1 MPVHDVDA
9 LLTHLG
15 SLDEERL
22 AAVLRR
28 RPGALSLPWPAD
40 LAELAVRLGG
50 RESIAAAYMRLPRP
64 HIEVLGA
71 LTLVEQ
77 LGLPVTAARVST
89 WLGSDPEVVQP
100 FLDDL
105 HARALTLVTGGGEI
119 STPAQFPPVGV
130 GLGPPVR
137 VLLEETAVA
146 VLRGV
151 AAALQLRGDGARTV
165 LVDRLAAVFRDPAA
179 VRTLVDGA
187 PPRERELLIACA
199 EQDAALEYFPAHFG
213 SHRAGG
219 REQPG
224 DWAVARGVLWP
235 SYDGAAYMPLEVSL
249 ALRGKG
255 WRLPF
260 HPEPPL
266 LADHPVPA
274 EHVDAEAAARL
285 LRMIERVTE
294 LVDTA
299 ATDPI
304 PLIKSGAVGVRTL
317 RTVAK
322 TWDVEVDEVR
332 LAVELARSTG
342 VLAPAPPPPP
352 ARSRGRKRPP
362 PPPSPGLIPGPA
374 APGWRAADAATRGRV
389 LIESWWRSD
398 RSVLMEAGMAA
409 ELGES
414 AVYRHLRHELI
425 DVYATVVT
433 PGRGVA
439 DIEELAGLLGWRA
452 PLIGEDIIGDALTAA
467 AGEGELLGLL
477 ALGAATAL
485 GRALPAGTLTSVM
498 AELLSGAHTSAVIGA
513 DLTAVVLGP
522 PATDLSRLLDSV
534 ADRESSGAATTWRF
548 TPASIRAAFDRGST
562 APDLIGE
569 LASIAAAGLP
579 QALEYLIG
587 DVARTHG
594 QLGVIELGC
603 AVVADDPTLLRE
615 LVGNR
620 KLGKLGL
627 ATLAPTVL
635 ASRTGPDTMLSALRA
650 AGYAPVLREVDGRV
664 LISAPPNTGPADLD
678 RPDPDLDLDVIGVP
692 AADPD
697 RHARHLTATAAA
709 PSEPAGQFPS
719 FAALRGRGQPEAI
732 WELVAGQP
740 AHLTHDGCTHL
751 VHSARLH
758 GNTLTAW
765 SATTQRYEGFP
776 VAHIAISGHPAAGR

>member
-9 LLTHLG
+9 LLTHVR

-22 AAVLRR
+22 AALLRR
-28 RPGALSLPWPAD
+28 RPGVLSVPWPAD
-40 LAELAVRLGG
+40 LTELAVRLGG
-50 RESIAAAYMRLPRP
+50 QESIVLAYTRLPRP
-64 HIEVLGA
+64 HTEVLGA

-77 LGLPVTAARVST
+77 LGLPVTAAGASR
-89 WLGSDPEVVQP
+89 WLGSDPETVQV

-105 HARALTLVTGGGEI
+105 HERALTLVTADGEL

-137 VLLEETAVA
+137 VLLEETTVA

-151 AAALQLRGDGARTV
+151 AAALQLRGDGAKTV
-165 LVDRLAAVFRDPAA
+165 LVDRLATFFRDPAA

-187 PPRERELLIACA
+187 PPRERELLLACA
-199 EQDAALEYFPAHFG
+199 EQDAAIEYFRTHFG
-213 SHRAGG
+213 PHRAAA
-219 REQPG
+219 RERPG

-249 ALRGKG
+249 ALRGKK

-285 LRMIERVTE
+285 LRMIERVTA
-294 LVDTA
+294 LADTA
-299 ATDPI
+299 GSDPI
-304 PLIKSGAVGVRTL
+304 PLIKSGVVGLRTL
-317 RTVAK
+317 RTYAK
-322 TWDVEVDEVR
+322 NWDVGVEEVR
-332 LAVELARSTG
+332 LAVELAQATG
-342 VLAPAPPPPP
+342 VLAPAPPPAPP
-352 ARSRGRKRPP
+352 KSRGRKRPP
-362 PPPSPGLIPGPA
+362 SPPSPGLIPGPA
-374 APGWRAADAATRGRV
+374 APGWRAADAATRGRA
-389 LIESWWRSD
+389 LLDTWWQSD
-398 RSVLMEAGMAA
+398 RSVLMEATVAA
-409 ELGES
+409 ELGSS
-414 AVYRHLRHELI
+414 AVYRHVRHELI
-425 DVYATVVT
+425 DVYATVVA
-433 PGRGVA
+433 PGRGVS
-439 DIEELAGLLGWRA
+439 DIKDLVPVLGWRA
-452 PLIGEDIIGDALTAA
+452 PLIGEDIIGDVLTAA
-467 AGEGELLGLL
+467 ASEAELLGVL
-477 ALGAATAL
+477 ALGAATVL

-498 AELLSGAHTSAVIGA
+498 AKLLSGAHTTAVIGA

-534 ADRESSGAATTWRF
+534 ADRESRGAATTWRF
-548 TPASIRAAFDRGST
+548 TPASIRAAFDRG
-562 APDLIGE
+562 AAAQDLIGE
-569 LASIAAAGLP
+569 LASIAPAGLP

-603 AVVADDPTLLRE
+603 AIVADDPTLLRE

-620 KLGKLGL
+620 KLGRLGL

-635 ASRTGPDTMLSALRA
+635 ASRTGAETTLSALRA
-650 AGYAPVLREVDGRV
+650 AGYAPVMREVDGSV
-664 LISAPPNTGPADLD
+664 LISAPPTADPTAD
-678 RPDPDLDLDVIGVP
+678 VDGPDLDLATIGVP

-709 PSEPAGQFPS
+709 APSEPAGQFPS
-719 FAALRGRGQPEAI
+719 FAALRGRGDAEAI
-732 WELVAGQP
+732 WELVAGGP
-740 AHLTHDGCTHL
+740 AHLTHDGRTHL

-758 GNTLTAW
+758 GDTLTAW
-765 SATTQRYEGFP
+765 SATTERYEDFP
-776 VAHIAISGHPAAGR
+776 VAHIAISGPPGAAR

>member
-9 LLTHLG
+9 LLTHLR
-15 SLDEERL
+15 SLGEERL
-22 AAVLRR
+22 AVVLRR
-28 RPGALSLPWPAD
+28 RPGALSVPWPAH
-40 LAELAVRLGG
+40 LTELAVRLGSQ
-50 RESIAAAYMRLPRP
+50 ESIVLAYTRLPRP
-64 HIEVLGA
+64 HTEVLGA

-77 LGLPVTAARVST
+77 LGLPVTAAEAST
-89 WLGSDPEVVQP
+89 WLGSDPEVVQA

-105 HARALTLVTGGGEI
+105 HERALTLVTADGAI

-130 GLGPPVR
+130 VLGPPVR
-137 VLLEETAVA
+137 VLLAETTLQ

-151 AAALQLRGDGARTV
+151 AAALQLRGDGAKTV
-165 LVDRLAAVFRDPAA
+165 LVDRLATFFRDPAA

-187 PPRERELLIACA
+187 PPRERELLLACA
-199 EQDAALEYFPAHFG
+199 EQDAAIEYFPTHFG
-213 SHRAGG
+213 SHRAGA
-219 REQPG
+219 RERPG

-235 SYDGAAYMPLEVSL
+235 SYDGAAYLPFEVSL
-249 ALRGKG
+249 ALRGKE

-266 LADHPVPA
+266 LADHPVPT

-285 LRMIERVTE
+285 LRMIERVTA
-294 LVDTA
+294 LLDTV
-299 ATDPI
+299 ATEPI

-317 RTVAK
+317 RTFAK
-322 TWDVEVDEVR
+322 TWGVGVDEVR
-332 LAVELARSTG
+332 LAVELAQSTG
-342 VLAPAPPPPP
+342 VLAPAPPPAP
-352 ARSRGRKRPP
+352 AKSRGRKRPP

-389 LIESWWRSD
+389 LIDTWWQSD
-398 RSVLMEAGMAA
+398 RSVLMDASVAA

-414 AVYRHLRHELI
+414 AVYRHVRHELV
-425 DVYATVVT
+425 DVYATVVA
-433 PGRGVA
+433 PGRGVSDYA
-439 DIEELAGLLGWRA
+439 DLVPVLGWRA
-452 PLIGEDIIGDALTAA
+452 PLIGDDIIGDVLTAA
-467 AGEGELLGLL
+467 AGEAELLGLL
-477 ALGAATAL
+477 ALGAATVL
-485 GRALPAGTLTSVM
+485 GRALPAGTLASVM
-498 AELLSGAHTSAVIGA
+498 EELLSGAHTTAVIGA

-534 ADRESSGAATTWRF
+534 ADRESRGAATTWRF
-548 TPASIRAAFDRGST
+548 TPGSIRAAFDRG
-562 APDLIGE
+562 AAAEELIGE
-569 LASIAAAGLP
+569 LASVAPAGLP

-603 AVVADDPTLLRE
+603 AIVADDPTLLRE

-620 KLGKLGL
+620 KLGRLGL

-635 ASRTGPDTMLSALRA
+635 ASRTGAETTLSALRA
-650 AGYAPVLREVDGRV
+650 AGYAPVVREVDGSV
-664 LISAPPNTGPADLD
+664 LISAPPNTDPTATADVDGRALD
-678 RPDPDLDLDVIGVP
+678 TAGIP

-697 RHARHLTATAAA
+697 RHARHLTATAA

-732 WELVAGQP
+732 WELVAGGP
-740 AHLTHDGCTHL
+740 AHLTHDGRTHL

-758 GNTLTAW
+758 ENTLTAW
-765 SATTQRYEGFP
+765 SVTTERYEDFP
-776 VAHIAISGHPAAGR
+776 VAHIEISGPPGAGR

>member
-9 LLTHLG
+9 LLTHVR

-22 AAVLRR
+22 AALLRR

-40 LAELAVRLGG
+40 LTELAVRLGSQ
-50 RESIAAAYMRLPRP
+50 ESIVLAYTRLPRP
-64 HIEVLGA
+64 HTEVLGA

-77 LGLPVTAARVST
+77 LGLPVTAAGAST
-89 WLGSDPEVVQP
+89 WLGSDPDTVQA

-105 HARALTLVTGGGEI
+105 HERALTLVTADGEI
-119 STPAQFPPVGV
+119 STPAQFPSVGV

-137 VLLEETAVA
+137 VLLEETTLAA
-146 VLRGV
+146 LRGV
-151 AAALQLRGDGARTV
+151 AAALQLRGDGAKTV
-165 LVDRLAAVFRDPAA
+165 LVDRLATFFRDPAA

-187 PPRERELLIACA
+187 PPRERELLLACA
-199 EQDAALEYFPAHFG
+199 EQDAAIEYFPPYLG
-213 SHRAGG
+213 SHRAGA
-219 REQPG
+219 RDQPG

-235 SYDGAAYMPLEVSL
+235 SYDGAAYLPLEVSL
-249 ALRGKG
+249 ALRAKE

-274 EHVDAEAAARL
+274 EHVDAEAAARA
-285 LRMIERVTE
+285 LRMIERVTA

-299 ATDPI
+299 TTDPI
-304 PLIKSGAVGVRTL
+304 PLIKSGAVGLRTL

-322 TWDVEVDEVR
+322 NWDVEVDEVR
-332 LAVELARSTG
+332 LAVELAQSTG

-352 ARSRGRKRPP
+352 AKSRGRKRP

-374 APGWRAADAATRGRV
+374 APGWRAADAATRGRA
-389 LIESWWRSD
+389 LIDTWWQSD
-398 RSVLMEAGMAA
+398 RSVLMEASAAA
-409 ELGES
+409 ELGET

-425 DVYATVVT
+425 DVYATVVA
-433 PGRGVA
+433 PGRGVS
-439 DIEELAGLLGWRA
+439 DIKDLVPVLGWRA
-452 PLIGEDIIGDALTAA
+452 PLIGDDIIGDVLTAA
-467 AGEGELLGLL
+467 VREGELLGLL

-522 PATDLSRLLDSV
+522 PATALSRLLDGV
-534 ADRESSGAATTWRF
+534 ADRESRGAATTWRF
-548 TPASIRAAFDRGST
+548 TPGSIRAAFDRG
-562 APDLIGE
+562 AAAQDLIGE
-569 LASIAAAGLP
+569 LESIAPAGLP

-603 AVVADDPTLLRE
+603 AIVAEDPTLLRE

-635 ASRTGPDTMLSALRA
+635 ASRTGADTTLSALRA
-650 AGYAPVLREVDGRV
+650 AGYAPVVREVDGSV
-664 LISAPPNTGPADLD
+664 LISAPPNPDPADVD
-678 RPDPDLDLDVIGVP
+678 GPDLDLAAIGVP

-719 FAALRGRGQPEAI
+719 FAALRGRGDAEAI
-732 WELVAGQP
+732 WELVAGGP
-740 AHLTHDGCTHL
+740 AHLTHDGYTHL

-765 SATTQRYEGFP
+765 SATTERYEDFP
-776 VAHIAISGHPAAGR
+776 VAHIAISGPPGAGR